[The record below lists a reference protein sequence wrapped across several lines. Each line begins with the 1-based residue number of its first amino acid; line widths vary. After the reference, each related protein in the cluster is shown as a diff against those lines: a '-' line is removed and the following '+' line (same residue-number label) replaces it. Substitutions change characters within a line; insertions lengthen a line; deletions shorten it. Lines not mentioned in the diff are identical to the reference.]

1 MNIQLIWAQ
10 DLNGGIG
17 VNNKLPWYI
26 SEDLQ
31 NFKSLT
37 VNSTI
42 IMGRKTWDSLKVKP
56 LPNRRN
62 IVMSSNVI
70 KDIECYNSIDTLI
83 NEIKN
88 LSNIFVIGGSEI
100 YKLFYPEAKELHISF
115 VDKNIE
121 VIDTFFP
128 IPINQI
134 KKEFKK
140 ISCTE
145 LTKDTVYTKWIRK

>member
-10 DLNGGIG
+10 DLKGGIG
-17 VNNKLPWYI
+17 INNKLPWHI

-70 KDIECYNSIDTLI
+70 KDIECYSSIDTLL

-100 YKLFYPEAKELHISF
+100 YKLFYPKSKELHISF

-121 VIDTFFP
+121 TIDTFFP
-128 IPINQI
+128 ISINQI

-140 ISCTE
+140 ISYIE